1 MINFVVLCTLHEET
15 IVCYRAQPVVLR
27 IRLGCGCRN
36 SPGSPAVS
44 GPGGGWAAGHP
55 ATRIG
60 AGLAFEFR
68 LGAEVVLVM
77 FVSICYCLSGKL
89 ACVVSGRPDSV

>member
-1 MINFVVLCTLHEET
+1 M
-15 IVCYRAQPVVLR
+15 
-27 IRLGCGCRN
+27 
-36 SPGSPAVS
+36 S

-60 AGLAFEFR
+60 AGLAFGFR
-68 LGAEVVLVM
+68 LEAEVMMVM

-89 ACVVSGRPDSV
+89 CLDPLCLRGVRAPRQRLNPPLGQG